1 MLFEFFA
8 WWYGP
13 GWVSAWKDSLL
24 WVKRVQLAFSV
35 DVLLQTL
42 FSPWKRIVSLPG
54 RSLDEK
60 FRAAIDNLVS
70 RVIGFFVRTLVLIAA
85 LVMIAGTAI
94 AGITL
99 AIAWP
104 LVPFL
109 AVGLIIWGIIG

>member
-13 GWVSAWKDSLL
+13 GWVQAWRDSLV
-24 WVKRVQLAFSV
+24 WTQKVQRAFSV
-35 DVLLQTL
+35 DVLLKTL

-70 RVIGFFVRTLVLIAA
+70 RVIGFFVRLMVLIVAFVMMAATLVAGVALAA
-85 LVMIAGTAI
+85 L
-94 AGITL
+94 
-99 AIAWP
+99 WP
-104 LVPFL
+104 LVPFIGI
-109 AVGLIIWGIIG
+109 GLIIWGILP

>member
-13 GWVSAWKDSLL
+13 GWVRAWRDSLI
-24 WVKRVQLAFSV
+24 WTKKVQRTFSV
-35 DVLLQTL
+35 DVLLKTL

-70 RVIGFFVRTLVLIAA
+70 RVIGFFVRIIILFAA
-85 LVMIAGTAI
+85 SVMIFGTLL

-99 AIAWP
+99 AALWP
-104 LVPFL
+104 LIPFIGL
-109 AVGLIIWGIIG
+109 GLIIWGILP

>member
-13 GWVSAWKDSLL
+13 GWLQAWRDSLN
-24 WVKRVQLAFSV
+24 WAQKVQQAFSV
-35 DVLLQTL
+35 DVLLKTL

-54 RSLDEK
+54 RSLEEK

-70 RVIGFFVRTLVLIAA
+70 RVIGFFVRLIVIFAA
-85 LVMIAGTAI
+85 FVMIAATLL

-99 AIAWP
+99 ALLWP
-104 LVPFL
+104 LIPFL
-109 AVGLIIWGIIG
+109 AVGLIIWGLLG